1 MNTSFR
7 FQEKT
12 QGIGPST
19 RWLAIGT
26 NADLSLAFS
35 VQGLDYAYSNQKKH
49 TLFKSTN
56 SCQDWQQQQTSFVPG
71 HHIAVE
77 GTTVLISCVNFGVGY
92 SGTFSNGL
100 QRTTDGETWSMVLSG
115 YVSSL
120 SMCDQNAVVLMDG
133 IAKKSTNAGATWSNI
148 STPVSETDFLSIATG
163 GTSKILLTSGSG
175 VWISHNFGGSWTRL
189 QQTTLQQGAGA
200 MGYLTNYDSAMV
212 NRAGSLFA
220 LRAVNTY
227 AENQVLV
234 STNGST
240 FSETES
246 SRLLGLVGSA
256 AYAVSRLTTYG
267 DPSVTYDSANEIVV
281 SRTGGTSWHKLVATT
296 PETPSVTERSFQNW
310 FSVFGSDDGLAVISA
325 AYSDE
330 YTSSGQQ
337 IDMLKLLRRLSYA
350 PRYRLPNFGTTGQ
363 LLLPVY
369 TTGDAVTSW
378 SATGLPAWASL
389 NTTSGTISG
398 DPKTSG
404 THNLTVTATNSGGSL
419 TLPLRIVVQ
428 PGLPA
433 LATGQSFTSKIGEQ
447 FFTATL
453 QLASDTYER
462 SFTAFAPATIAGLSL
477 SASGVLSGT
486 PTTVGSSSRTVTLNG
501 ASGSTTGAFL
511 LAVTQGAPQVK
522 PSQSFNAVVG
532 IPFTGTL
539 FALDTAKRPVTSW
552 AATGLPS
559 GLILNAS
566 TGVISGFP
574 TDDGAFSVSVTAS
587 GPGGT
592 GNGTVLFS
600 IGAGKPIITGN
611 QIFTGNVEVPFS
623 ATLQAQDVA
632 NRPVTTWAA
641 TNLPDWA
648 TLDPATGNISG
659 TPTSRTTQR
668 FFVTATNPAGASD
681 SVAVTLAI
689 AGGTPNITGGIV
701 LRTTVGRSF
710 QQAVTLN
717 DRLNRPAVSWSATG
731 LPPGLSISATTG
743 VISGTPT
750 QVGTFNPSITAVGE
764 YGSTRGN
771 LSLICRTAPRSYGES
786 GLILQEG
793 MISRTFTSG
802 LLLVQAT
809 FFIRKGNEAFANE
822 LLAVGM
828 ELPVES
834 KALDGLYIYPEPEW
848 SDAKSGFTK
857 ISVSAY
863 GRWKTEPNV
872 TRQKRKLELGV
883 YGGISNML
891 AMEVPPEG
899 EAPSRIEVEF
909 APFTDGVRNALNKAE
924 IFAEDLVLTFVRP
937 SNTDLP
943 LTPTSSLSRLYKIT
957 GEIIPQMIDVDY
969 LMGLFGGKLYWQYD
983 NVGSFSTITQAEF
996 ESDPTWS
1003 YNSFLPMESGVS
1015 FNLTRCDSVE
1025 YGAFTEHTAAFEATG
1040 TSFTKNP
1047 FSFRKK

>member
-12 QGIGPST
+12 EGIGT
-19 RWLAIGT
+19 GGRWLAIGA
-26 NADLSLAFS
+26 NADLSLAFA
-35 VQGLDYAYSNQKKH
+35 VKGMDYTFSNQKKH
-49 TLFKSTN
+49 TLFTGTN
-56 SCQDWQQQQTSFVPG
+56 SCQDWQQQQTTFIPG
-71 HHIAVE
+71 HQIAVE
-77 GTTVLISCVNFGVGY
+77 GTTALISCVSGGVGY

-100 QRTTDGETWSMVLSG
+100 QRTTDGVTWSAVLSG

-120 SMCDQNAVVLMDG
+120 SMCGQNAVVIIDG
-133 IAKKSTNAGATWSNI
+133 VAKKSTNAGATWSNI
-148 STPVSETDFLSIATG
+148 AVPTSETPFTSVATG

-175 VWISHNFGGSWTRL
+175 VWISHNFGDTWTRL
-189 QQTTLQQGAGA
+189 KQTTLQYGGGA
-200 MGYLTNYDSAMV
+200 MGYKTNYDSAMV
-212 NRAGSLFA
+212 NREGSLFA
-220 LRAVNTY
+220 VRQINNIAPFY
-227 AENQVLV
+227 QVLV

-246 SRLLGLVGSA
+246 TRLLGLVGSA
-256 AYAVSRLTTYG
+256 VYAVARLSTYG

-281 SRTGGTSWHKLVATT
+281 SRTGGASWQKLVPTT
-296 PETPSVTERSFQNW
+296 PEIPAVTERSFQNW
-310 FSVFGSDDGLAVISA
+310 FSVFGSDDGLTLIAA

-330 YTSSGQQ
+330 YTSNGQQ
-337 IDMLKLLRRLSYA
+337 IDMGKLLRRLSYA
-350 PRYRLPNFGTTGQ
+350 PSYRLPNFGTTGQ
-363 LLLPVY
+363 LSLPAY
-369 TTGDAVTSW
+369 TTGDPVTSW

-389 NTTSGTISG
+389 NSTTGTLSG

-404 THNLTVTATNSGGSL
+404 THNITVTATNSGGSL

-433 LATGQSFTSKIGEQ
+433 LAVGQSITSKVGVP
-447 FFTATL
+447 FTTATL
-453 QLASDTYER
+453 ALASDTYER
-462 SFTAFAPATIAGLSL
+462 SFTGFTPATFSGLFL
-477 SASGVLSGT
+477 DELGGISGT
-486 PTTVGSSSRTVTLNG
+486 PTTVGSGSRTVTLNG
-501 ASGSTTGAFL
+501 ASGSATGAFS
-511 LAVTQGAPQVK
+511 LAATQGTPQVK
-522 PSQSFNAVVG
+522 QAQSFNAVVG
-532 IPFTGTL
+532 IAFTGTL
-539 FALDTAKRPVTSW
+539 LALDTANRQVSSW

-559 GLILNAS
+559 GLTLNAS
-566 TGVISGFP
+566 TGAISGTP
-574 TDDGAFSVSVTAS
+574 VDGGPFSVAVTAT

-592 GNGTVLFS
+592 GSGTVLFS
-600 IGAGKPIITGN
+600 IGAGKPIIAPN
-611 QIFTGNVEVPFS
+611 QTLSGNVEAPFS
-623 ATLQAQDVA
+623 ATLQVQDVA
-632 NRPVTTWAA
+632 DRPVTTWAA
-641 TNLPDWA
+641 TNLPEWA
-648 TLDPATGNISG
+648 TLDATTGEISG
-659 TPTSRTTQR
+659 TPTARTTQR
-668 FFVTATNPAGASD
+668 FVVTATNPAGTSD
-681 SVAVTLAI
+681 AVSVTLAI
-689 AGGTPNITGGIV
+689 AGGIPKITGGIV
-701 LRTTVGRSF
+701 LRTTVGRAF

-771 LSLICRTAPRSYGES
+771 LSLICRTAPRIYGES

-793 MISRTFTSG
+793 MISRAFPSG

-809 FFIRKGNEAFANE
+809 YLIRKGNESSANE

-834 KALDGLYIYPEPEW
+834 KALEGLFIYPEPEL
-848 SDAKSGFTK
+848 SDAGNGFVK

-883 YGGISNML
+883 YGQITNMPRTIL
-891 AMEVPPEG
+891 QEG
-899 EAPSRIEVEF
+899 GPTSPVTVHF
-909 APFTDGVRNALNKAE
+909 APGVPNVLNKAE

-937 SNTDLP
+937 ANTDLP
-943 LTPTSSLSRLYKIT
+943 FTPTSSLSRLYKIT

-969 LMGLFGGKLYWQYD
+969 LMGLFGGKLNWQYD
-983 NVGSFSTITQAEF
+983 NVGSFSSITQAEF
-996 ESDPTWS
+996 ESDSTG
-1003 YNSFLPMESGVS
+1003 YNSFLPMQSGVS
-1015 FNLTRCDSVE
+1015 FNLTRCDSVD

-1047 FSFRKK
+1047 LRFRKK